1 MNVGAYASNAG
12 GDFPPP
18 LDIKAFNKNKDK
30 RGTVSGKVLAVR
42 EINTPGGK
50 KKKDG
55 TKSKPFHGIAL
66 DVKVNGTKYGFLTSF
81 DRFDVGAIVKQLGSE
96 ESDDWLGRDLKFVSK
111 KGNKG
116 GIFIN
121 VWNGRK

>member
-1 MNVGAYASNAG
+1 MNVGAYANNAG

-18 LDIKAFNKNKDK
+18 LNVKAFNKNKDK
-30 RGTVSGKVLAVR
+30 RGYVSGKVLAVR

-81 DRFDVGAIVKQLGSE
+81 DRFDVGAICEQLGSTE
-96 ESDDWLGRDLKFVSK
+96 TDDFIGETLKFVLSK
-111 KGNKG
+111 GKYVNVARLKNK
-116 GIFIN
+116 
-121 VWNGRK
+121 K